1 MPKRRCIGWNFP
13 RSGIGES
20 TNENRFRVRLWS
32 EFPPQGLC
40 CGRSDYLSLI
50 ITRPAPVRQHAQP
63 ERTRPP
69 SFGLPDKENPGW
81 RAAESTPDFR
91 NGQHSCSAHPRLAK
105 NHLTPPAPL
114 ASFQL

>member
-81 RAAESTPDFR
+81 RAAESTPDVR
-91 NGQHSCSAHPRLAK
+91 NGQHPLLHTSPVGEKSFD
-105 NHLTPPAPL
+105 PPCPAC
-114 ASFQL
+114 